1 MQTLKK
7 QNTVQ
12 SSFDYSLLL
21 ITLCLVG
28 FGLLMIYSASSYTSQ
43 VKYNDSAYFLKK
55 QAIGVAAGIV
65 GMFIVSRISYKKYL
79 AHLPLVRIR
88 FITLIYFVAVVLQV
102 LVLFIGSEV
111 NGAKRWI
118 YIGPV
123 SIQPS
128 EFTKIFM
135 ILFLAK
141 FLTVYREKISSF
153 KFLGVLCAIVAV
165 PLYLVYKQ
173 PDLSTTILTFA
184 VIVIMIYCAGLRY
197 KNIFIILICVIPIL
211 VTGIIYIQSPDQ
223 VLLQKYQVN
232 RILSF
237 VYPDNPEYNELKY
250 QQDNAVKAIGS
261 GQLYGKGYNNDDSN
275 SIKNA
280 GYIAVAESD
289 FIFAVIGEELGFVG
303 ACFLIFLLAF
313 LVFECIL
320 ISIYAKDFQGR
331 LICCGYGALIAFSSF
346 INIGVVTELLPNTGL
361 PLPFVSQGLS
371 SLISLF
377 AGAGVVLNIS
387 LQRRRKL

>member
-1 MQTLKK
+1 MLKK
-7 QNTVQ
+7 YDLKKYN
-12 SSFDYSLLL
+12 LLL
-21 ITLCLVG
+21 
-28 FGLLMIYSASSYTSQ
+28 
-43 VKYNDSAYFLKK
+43 
-55 QAIGVAAGIV
+55 
-65 GMFIVSRISYKKYL
+65 
-79 AHLPLVRIR
+79 
-88 FITLIYFVAVVLQV
+88 V
-102 LVLFIGSEV
+102 LVLIVISGFGALMINSASDMNSCIRQICGIMAGLVIMIIISLIDYNFILKFYWLIYLV
-111 NGAKRWI
+111 NIGILLLVHFVGTDNNTDAMRWI
-118 YIGPV
+118 EIGGV